1 MMNISN
7 NNSSSRLTA
16 LDFTRFFAMIM
27 MMQGH
32 VIYELASPNTIDY
45 STFGWS
51 VWQFIRGLTAP
62 TFLFISGAV
71 HIFANKRLED
81 GSLGRNIVWKRI
93 KIALMLMLI
102 GYLLVFPAARVYDL
116 QFVSEDTW
124 IIFFSVNILQ
134 LFSVSLL
141 LLLTLFIITKNNK
154 TLGYLS
160 LILAFII
167 VFASPFVHKVHWF
180 DYLPEFFAAYLSSEH
195 GSLFP
200 VFPFSAYLLFGASF
214 GVWLQNIEREK
225 RNDFLMKTCWKIG
238 LPTIIIGYPMMMLFS
253 KVSVPFIDVMRVN
266 PGFFFIRIGLVLTI
280 ISLMTYLY
288 NLTKPL
294 GKYYSMFGKRAIYI
308 YVIHLMLIYGSP
320 ISAGLAKYFRSQL
333 SLEYSILAA
342 LFVIGATL
350 AIVYLYEQVINQHKY
365 PKLVFRYAVAAYL
378 FYVFFI

>member
-1 MMNISN
+1 MNISN
-7 NNSSSRLTA
+7 NNTSSRLTA

-32 VIYELASPNTIDY
+32 VIYELASPNIIDY
-45 STFGWS
+45 SNFSWS
-51 VWQFIRGLTAP
+51 VWNFVRGLTAP

-81 GSLGRNIVWKRI
+81 GSLGKDIIWKRI
-93 KIALMLMLI
+93 KIALMLMFV
-102 GYLLVFPAARVYDL
+102 GYLLVFPAAKVYDL

-124 IIFFSVNILQ
+124 RIFFSVNILQ

-141 LLLTLFIITKNNK
+141 SLLALFIITKNNK

-160 LILAFII
+160 LILSFLI
-167 VFASPFVHKVHWF
+167 VFASPFVHQVHWF

-200 VFPFSAYLLFGASF
+200 VFPFAAYLLFGASF
-214 GVWLQNIEREK
+214 GVWLQSIERDK
-225 RNDFLMKTCWKIG
+225 RNDFLMRTCWKIG
-238 LPTIIIGYPMMMLFS
+238 LPTILIGYPMMLLFS
-253 KVSVPFIDVMRVN
+253 KVNVPFIDVMRVN

-280 ISLMTYLY
+280 ISAMTYLY

-294 GKYYSMFGKRAIYI
+294 GKYYSMFGKKAIYI

-320 ISAGLAKYFRSQL
+320 ISAGLAKFYRSQL
-333 SLEYSILAA
+333 TLEYSILAA
-342 LFVIGATL
+342 LFVIATTL
-350 AIVYLYEQVINQHKY
+350 GIVYLYEHAINKHKY
-365 PKLVFRYAVAAYL
+365 PKIVFRYAVATYL
-378 FYVFFI
+378 FYIFFI

>member
-1 MMNISN
+1 MSN
-7 NNSSSRLTA
+7 NNNSSRLTA

-51 VWQFIRGLTAP
+51 VWNFIRGLTAP

-71 HIFANKRLED
+71 NVFANKRLED
-81 GSLGRNIVWKRI
+81 GSLGKDIIWKRI
-93 KIALMLMLI
+93 KIAIMLLII
-102 GYLLVFPAARVYDL
+102 GYLLVFPAAKVYDL
-116 QFVSEDTW
+116 QFVSEDSW
-124 IIFFSVNILQ
+124 RIFFSVNILQ

-141 LLLTLFIITKNNK
+141 LLLTLFIVTKNNK
-154 TLGYLS
+154 KLGYVS
-160 LILAFII
+160 LFLALLI

-214 GVWLQNIEREK
+214 GVWLQSID
-225 RNDFLMKTCWKIG
+225 RNRRNEFLMKTCWKIG
-238 LPTIIIGYPMMMLFS
+238 VPTILIGYPMMLLFN
-253 KVSVPFIDVMRVN
+253 KVDVPFVDVMRVS

-280 ISLMTYLY
+280 ISIMTYIY

-294 GKYYSMFGKRAIYI
+294 GKYYSMFGKKAIYI

-320 ISAGLAKYFRSQL
+320 ISVGLAKYFRSQL
-333 SLEYSILAA
+333 TLEYSILAA
-342 LFVIGATL
+342 LFVIFATL
-350 AIVYLYEQVINQHKY
+350 GIVYLYEHTTTKYKY
-365 PKLVFRYAVAAYL
+365 PKVVFRYAVAAYL
-378 FYVFFI
+378 FYFFFI

>member
-1 MMNISN
+1 
-7 NNSSSRLTA
+7 
-16 LDFTRFFAMIM
+16 MIM

-124 IIFFSVNILQ
+124 ITFFSVNILQ

>member
-124 IIFFSVNILQ
+124 ITFFSVNILQ

>member
-1 MMNISN
+1 MSN
-7 NNSSSRLTA
+7 NNNSSRLTA

-51 VWQFIRGLTAP
+51 VWNFIRGLTAP

-71 HIFANKRLED
+71 NVFANKRLED
-81 GSLGRNIVWKRI
+81 GSLGKDIIWKRI
-93 KIALMLMLI
+93 KIAIMLLII
-102 GYLLVFPAARVYDL
+102 GYLLVFPAAKVYDL
-116 QFVSEDTW
+116 QFVSEDSW
-124 IIFFSVNILQ
+124 RIFFSVNILQ

-141 LLLTLFIITKNNK
+141 LLLTLFIVTKNNK
-154 TLGYLS
+154 KLGYVS
-160 LILAFII
+160 LFLALLI

-214 GVWLQNIEREK
+214 GVWLQSID
-225 RNDFLMKTCWKIG
+225 RNRRNEFLMKTCWKIG
-238 LPTIIIGYPMMMLFS
+238 VPTILIGYPMMLLFN
-253 KVSVPFIDVMRVN
+253 KVDVPFVDVMRVS
-266 PGFFFIRIGLVLTI
+266 PGFFFIRIGLVMTI
-280 ISLMTYLY
+280 ISIMTYIY

-294 GKYYSMFGKRAIYI
+294 GKYYSMFGKKAIYI

-320 ISAGLAKYFRSQL
+320 ISVGLAKYFRSQL
-333 SLEYSILAA
+333 TLEYSILAA
-342 LFVIGATL
+342 LFVIFATL
-350 AIVYLYEQVINQHKY
+350 GIVYLYEYTTTKYKY
-365 PKLVFRYAVAAYL
+365 PKVVFRYAVAAYL
-378 FYVFFI
+378 FYFFFI

>member
-1 MMNISN
+1 MNISN

>member
-1 MMNISN
+1 MNISN

-124 IIFFSVNILQ
+124 ITFFSVNILQ